1 MHYNGKRVNEGTN
14 LMKKVS
20 VIMPAYDEEFYISV
34 NIQKTVDVL
43 N

>member
-1 MHYNGKRVNEGTN
+1 MTLIYNSILAT
-14 LMKKVS
+14 KVKL
-20 VIMPAYDEEFYISV
+20 AYDEEFYISV